1 MPCISTH
8 RVLWCPAALPCCHD
22 TMGRKTKAD
31 LAKATATARATAID
45 CEVASQRC
53 GKPTTWDNALSARKD
68 GEKQRQEVAAAT
80 AAAHRTPKGKQQ
92 PQPSSKSASCLP
104 TLARTGPI
112 VERKTSAQSA
122 KAANLLCPSSAPML
136 AFPMLRLR
144 LPAARSRPTF
154 AMQSAP
160 RARRGQHA
168 SLPFDSHRFL
178 AGGNGPGRRSG
189 ELFGSSR
196 GRAGDNGASSF
207 GDSSAATS
215 NRGPKLLD
223 ADEASVRG
231 WPVGCSCSALDC
243 DDAVGTGHAHSLPWI
258 GSRGRD
264 SPSEMKTS
272 VCSCRSRASL
282 FACPSRVETE
292 TSLRSSRQR
301 IYASDQDET
310 RDVTVASCVDSVEL
324 SSHVCGGALCGF
336 TVSSEET
343 RETSYKFIG
352 AVGWSPPP
360 QISGF
365 ACTVS
370 CNRSQADV

>member
-1 MPCISTH
+1 
-8 RVLWCPAALPCCHD
+8 
-22 TMGRKTKAD
+22 
-31 LAKATATARATAID
+31 
-45 CEVASQRC
+45 
-53 GKPTTWDNALSARKD
+53 
-68 GEKQRQEVAAAT
+68 
-80 AAAHRTPKGKQQ
+80 
-92 PQPSSKSASCLP
+92 
-104 TLARTGPI
+104 
-112 VERKTSAQSA
+112 
-122 KAANLLCPSSAPML
+122 
-136 AFPMLRLR
+136 
-144 LPAARSRPTF
+144 
-154 AMQSAP
+154 MQSAP
-160 RARRGQHA
+160 RARRGQYA

-310 RDVTVASCVDSVEL
+310 RDVTL
-324 SSHVCGGALCGF
+324 SRRVCGLWSSRLTSGSLARRLVCRVGALCGF

-343 RETSYKFIG
+343 RETSFKFIG

-360 QISGF
+360 RFRGLHSLLVTVHRRMCEDPSILISLGGPWSGRWTRLARAALRSTRRATPRRRRATACCERPPDARLPTLPDAHGRRAHLRVHARRINERREQSQQQHRAAVWCGQPGHRREF
-365 ACTVS
+365 APAVS
-370 CNRSQADV
+370 ASTSVYGMMLPRPSDRSTHLPEEHRLEYLIS

>member
-1 MPCISTH
+1 
-8 RVLWCPAALPCCHD
+8 
-22 TMGRKTKAD
+22 MGRKTKAD

-122 KAANLLCPSSAPML
+122 QAANLLCPSSA
-136 AFPMLRLR
+136 PMLRLR

-360 QISGF
+360 PDFGVCMHRF
-365 ACTVS
+365 L
-370 CNRSQADV
+370 